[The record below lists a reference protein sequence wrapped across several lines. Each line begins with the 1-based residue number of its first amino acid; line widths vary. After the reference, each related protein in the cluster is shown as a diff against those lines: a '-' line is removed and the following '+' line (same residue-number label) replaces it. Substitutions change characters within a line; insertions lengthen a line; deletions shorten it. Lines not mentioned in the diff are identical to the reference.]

1 MRVIYFLKYERHV
14 EDRAR
19 DWKRQ
24 RRRRVRKG
32 EADEEE
38 DEQLKEEEEEE
49 TKTVPFSARGSRCC
63 FTVAKRLLFC
73 YLVASL

>member
-1 MRVIYFLKYERHV
+1 M
-14 EDRAR
+14 
-19 DWKRQ
+19 
-24 RRRRVRKG
+24 RKG